1 MAQSPA
7 FKAYKNGEYL
17 ASFKRAGDAAA
28 FASFL
33 GTGTSIRFG
42 HSKSSTVLL
51 ITDEN
56 EDQSYDELTETLLS
70 NL

>member
-7 FKAYKNGEYL
+7 FKAYKDGEYL

-28 FASFL
+28 FASIL
-33 GTGTSIRFG
+33 GAGASIRFG

-56 EDQSYDELTETLLS
+56 ENQSYDELTETLLS